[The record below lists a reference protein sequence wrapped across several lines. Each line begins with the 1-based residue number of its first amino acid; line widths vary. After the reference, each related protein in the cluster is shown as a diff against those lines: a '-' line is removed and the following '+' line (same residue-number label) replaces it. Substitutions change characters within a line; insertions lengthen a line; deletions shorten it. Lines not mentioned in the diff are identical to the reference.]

1 MVRTLIAAG
10 LFALGVMAL
19 HLGGMRA
26 AADDQSVPA
35 KKDSCQV
42 GDRERLD
49 RMAGQMIMVGFL
61 GDNEKDRGVATLR
74 DQLAKGL
81 VGGVVLYPENIR
93 SPKQVKALIASLRDG
108 QPHLVPLIGVDQ
120 EGGTV
125 QRLRRRNGHRQFP
138 SARNVGRDK
147 RYTEPGG
154 ALNLY
159 RAMAKELADAGFNL
173 NFGPVLDLN
182 LNPSNPIIGR
192 RQRSYGTDP
201 ERVATLAR
209 AFIVAHREANVV
221 SVAKHFPGHGS
232 SRADSHKTLPD
243 VSKTWREIELEPYRI
258 LIRDNMLDA
267 VMLGHLYHP
276 RFSDG
281 ERVPASLSIR
291 ANAALRNK
299 HWLGFRGV
307 VFSDDMEMAGVA
319 HGYSIE
325 ERAIKAI
332 NAGTDVIVFSNVK
345 GRDLELGARLHAIIV
360 EAVCDGRI
368 SLARI
373 EQAYGRVRS
382 LKRRLM
388 QKDLAGKW

>member
-26 AADDQSVPA
+26 AADDQAVVPA
-35 KKDSCQV
+35 EDACQV
-42 GDRERLD
+42 SDRQRLD

-61 GDNEKDRGVATLR
+61 GDDEKDRGVATLR
-74 DQLAKGL
+74 DQLAKGI

-93 SPKQVKALIASLRDG
+93 SPKQVKALIASLRDA
-108 QPHLVPLIGVDQ
+108 QPDLVPLIGVDQ

-125 QRLRRRNGHRQFP
+125 QRLGRRNGHRQFP
-138 SARNVGRDK
+138 SARNIGRHK

-154 ALNLY
+154 ALIVY

-201 ERVATLAR
+201 ERVATLAH
-209 AFIVAHREANVV
+209 AFIVAHRQANVV
-221 SVAKHFPGHGS
+221 PVAKHFPGHGS

-258 LIRDNMLDA
+258 LIRDSMLDA

-276 RFSDG
+276 RFSDAKK
-281 ERVPASLSIR
+281 VPTSLSR
-291 ANAALRNK
+291 RTTAALRSK
-299 HWLGFRGV
+299 HWIGFRGV
-307 VFSDDMEMAGVA
+307 IFSDDMEMGAVRDA
-319 HGYSIE
+319 YSVE
-325 ERAIKAI
+325 ERAIEAI
-332 NAGTDVIVFSNVK
+332 NTGTDVIVFSNVK
-345 GRDLELGARLHAIIV
+345 GRDSELGARLHAIV
-360 EAVCDGRI
+360 VKAVCDGRI

-373 EQAYGRVRS
+373 EQAYDRVRS

-388 QKDLAGKW
+388 QKDLARKW

>member
-1 MVRTLIAAG
+1 
-10 LFALGVMAL
+10 
-19 HLGGMRA
+19 
-26 AADDQSVPA
+26 
-35 KKDSCQV
+35 
-42 GDRERLD
+42 
-49 RMAGQMIMVGFL
+49 
-61 GDNEKDRGVATLR
+61 LR
-74 DQLAKGL
+74 DA
-81 VGGVVLYPENIR
+81 
-93 SPKQVKALIASLRDG
+93 
-108 QPHLVPLIGVDQ
+108 QPDLVPLIGVDQ

-125 QRLRRRNGHRQFP
+125 QRLGRRNGHRQFP
-138 SARNVGRDK
+138 SARKVGRDK

-201 ERVATLAR
+201 ERVATLAH
-209 AFIVAHREANVV
+209 AFIVAHRQANVV
-221 SVAKHFPGHGS
+221 PVAKHFPGHGS

>member
-10 LFALGVMAL
+10 LFALGVMAP

-26 AADDQSVPA
+26 AADDQAVVPA
-35 KKDSCQV
+35 EDACQV
-42 GDRERLD
+42 SDRDLLD

-61 GDNEKDRGVATLR
+61 GDDEKDRGVATLR
-74 DQLAKGL
+74 DQLAKGI

-93 SPKQVKALIASLRDG
+93 SPKQVKALIASLRDA
-108 QPHLVPLIGVDQ
+108 QPDLVPLIGVDQ

-125 QRLRRRNGHRQFP
+125 QRLGRRNGHRQFP
-138 SARNVGRDK
+138 SARNVGRHK

-154 ALNLY
+154 ALNVY

-201 ERVATLAR
+201 ERVATLAH
-209 AFIVAHREANVV
+209 AFIVAHRQANVV
-221 SVAKHFPGHGS
+221 PVAKHFPGHGS

-258 LIRDNMLDA
+258 LIRDSMLDA

-276 RFSDG
+276 RFSDAKK
-281 ERVPASLSIR
+281 VPTSLSRR
-291 ANAALRNK
+291 AAAALRNK
-299 HWLGFRGV
+299 HWIGFPGV
-307 VFSDDMEMAGVA
+307 IFSDDMEMGAVRDA
-319 HGYSIE
+319 YSVE
-325 ERAIKAI
+325 ERAIEAI

-345 GRDLELGARLHAIIV
+345 GRDPELGARLHAIV
-360 EAVCDGRI
+360 VNAVCDGRI

-373 EQAYGRVRS
+373 EQAYDRVRS

-388 QKDLAGKW
+388 QKDLARKW